1 MPHSLYFAIHNHQP
15 VGNFDSVIDDA
26 FEKAYLPF
34 LRLVKK
40 FPTFKFALHNSGILY
55 EWAEKRK
62 PEFFKL
68 IEDLLAQK
76 QLELLGGG
84 FYEPILPSIPKVDR
98 IGQILK
104 MSDYLEKRFGARPKG
119 LWVTERVWEPNLPKV
134 LAETGIEFT
143 MLDDTLFRYS
153 GYDGSLTVGP
163 LLTEDEG
170 RLVYVFPI
178 LKELRYKIPF
188 APVEEVAHRL
198 FAQPENPKSWVYADD
213 GEKFGAWPKT
223 FEHCYTNGWVE
234 RFLAE
239 ITAHSN
245 SLETKFFSE
254 ALAGHKSAALIYLPT
269 AAYEEMLEWA
279 LPPKLQVQYE
289 EVKEQIKQAGHWEKA
304 APFFRGGFWRNFLT
318 KYPEVNQMH
327 KKMLFVSGRLQTLK
341 KKSKTVRREWKEAQD
356 LLYKGQ
362 CNCPYW
368 HGVFGGAYLTHLR
381 AANYEALI
389 GAQNVIYELENKQ
402 PVVTVEEID
411 FNADGQ
417 HEIIIETPTIFC
429 VLNPHQGGCITE
441 LDFKPKRFNLQNT
454 FTSYPEAYHKK
465 LMGAGPS
472 SSEVATI
479 HARIETKEEDLEK
492 YLPRGGAP
500 IHPNCSFREHID
512 GHPLHIA
519 YARKLERRETS
530 AVVLLRGIE
539 PTDLLIEKRMALSAS
554 RPRLRFEYR
563 LENIGAQKRDAKF
576 VSEFNFNFEAPFSP
590 DRYFKINGQKPSR
603 PTLENEDHV
612 GNVTSVEMVDEWRK
626 VAAAFRFEQPVS
638 FERHPIFTVSLSE
651 GGAEKTYQ
659 GSKLLFGYPIQL
671 KGKQSIELNFSLEL
685 LSLSL

>member
-1 MPHSLYFAIHNHQP
+1 MPHSFYFAIHNHQP
-15 VGNFDSVIDDA
+15 VGNFDSVIDEA

-68 IEDLLAQK
+68 IEDLQAQK

-84 FYEPILPSIPKVDR
+84 FYEPILPSIPEADR
-98 IGQILK
+98 IGQIMK
-104 MSDYLEKRFGARPKG
+104 MSDYLEKRFGQRPKG
-119 LWVTERVWEPNLPKV
+119 IWVTERVWEPNLPKT
-134 LAETGIEFT
+134 LAEAGIEYT
-143 MLDDTLFRYS
+143 MLDDTLFKYA
-153 GYDGSLTVGP
+153 GYDGPLTTGP

-170 RLVYVFPI
+170 RSVYVFPI

-188 APVEEVAHRL
+188 GPVEEVAHRL
-198 FAQPENPKSWVYADD
+198 FSQPENPKSWVYADD
-213 GEKFGAWPKT
+213 GEKFGSWPKT
-223 FEHCYTNGWVE
+223 FEHCYTNGWLE

-239 ITAHSN
+239 ITSHTH

-254 ALAGHKSAALIYLPT
+254 AVTRRETANRVYLPT

-279 LPPKLQVQYE
+279 LPPGLQLEYE
-289 EVKEQIKQAGHWEKA
+289 EVKNRLKELGDWEKA
-304 APFFRGGFWRNFLT
+304 APFMRGGFWRNFLA

-327 KKMLFVSGRLQTLK
+327 KKMLFVSQRLQKL
-341 KKSKTVRREWKEAQD
+341 KSKQKSTRKEWEQAQN

-389 GAQNVIYELENKQ
+389 GAQNLVYELEKKK
-402 PVVTVEEID
+402 PVIAVEEID

-417 HEIIIETPTIFC
+417 NEIIIETPAIFC
-429 VLNPHQGGCITE
+429 VINPNQGGCITE
-441 LDFKPKRFNLQNT
+441 LDFKFKGFNLQNT

-465 LMGAGPS
+465 LGHSTSS
-472 SSEVATI
+472 SSEAATI
-479 HARIETKEEDLEK
+479 HSRIETKDQNLEK
-492 YLPRGGAP
+492 YLPPESGTIYPNWSFGEQFDRRP
-500 IHPNCSFREHID
+500 IRIPYQPKLGKRE
-512 GHPLHIA
+512 G
-519 YARKLERRETS
+519 S
-530 AVVLLRGIE
+530 AAVLLKGEGPAGMVIK
-539 PTDLLIEKRMALSAS
+539 KRIAIGAS

-563 LENIGAQKRDAKF
+563 IENPSNEKLTLHLE
-576 VSEFNFNFEAPFSP
+576 SEFNINFEAPYAA

-603 PTLENEDHV
+603 PTLEVEEKA
-612 GNVTSVEMVDEWRK
+612 GNVTTVEMVDEWRK
-626 VAAAFRFEQPVS
+626 VAACFRFEQPIG

-651 GGAEKTYQ
+651 EGAEKTFQ
-659 GSKLLFGYPIQL
+659 GSKLLFGFPIQL
-671 KGKQSIELNFSLEL
+671 KPGQSTKFNFSLEL
-685 LSLSL
+685 LSL

>member
-15 VGNFDSVIDDA
+15 VGNFDSVVDEA

-34 LRLVKK
+34 LRLAKK

-68 IEDLLAQK
+68 IEDLLGQK

-84 FYEPILPSIPKVDR
+84 FYEPILPSIPEADR

-104 MSDYLEKRFGARPKG
+104 MSDYLEKHFGTLPKG
-119 LWVTERVWEPNLPKV
+119 LWTTERVWEPNLPKT
-134 LAETGIEFT
+134 LAEAGIEYT
-143 MLDDTLFRYS
+143 LLDDTLFKYA
-153 GYDGSLTVGP
+153 GYDGPLTAGP

-170 RLVYVFPI
+170 RSIYVFPI

-213 GEKFGAWPKT
+213 GEKFGIWPKT
-223 FEHCYTNGWVE
+223 HEHCYTNGWLE

-239 ITAHSN
+239 ITSHSH
-245 SLETKFFSE
+245 SLETEFFSE
-254 ALAGHKSAALIYLPT
+254 ATAGKKPAEKIYLPT

-279 LPPKLQVQYE
+279 LPPKRQLEYE
-289 EVKEQIKQAGHWEKA
+289 QTREQIKQTGHWENA

-318 KYPEVNQMH
+318 KYPEANQMH
-327 KKMLFVSGRLQTLK
+327 KKMLFVSQRLGKAKNEQ
-341 KKSKTVRREWKEAQD
+341 KSHRKELKEAEN
-356 LLYKGQ
+356 LLFKGQ

-389 GAQNVIYELENKQ
+389 GAENILYELENKT
-402 PVVTVEEID
+402 PTVAMEETD
-411 FNADGQ
+411 FDADGQ
-417 HEIIIETPTIFC
+417 KEIVIETPTVFC
-429 VLNPHQGGCITE
+429 VISPHTGGCITE

-454 FTSYPEAYHKK
+454 FTAYPEAYHKK
-465 LMGAGPS
+465 LGLS
-472 SSEVATI
+472 SSSSPELATI
-479 HARIETKEEDLEK
+479 HAHIKTKDKDLER
-492 YLPRGGAP
+492 YLPREGAP
-500 IHPNCSFREHID
+500 IYPNWSFRENID
-512 GHPLHIA
+512 GHILHIS
-519 YARKLERRETS
+519 YEPKLERRDTS
-530 AVVLLRGIE
+530 AAILLKGNE
-539 PTDLLIEKRMALSAS
+539 PPNLIIEKRIAFSAS

-563 LENIGAQKRDAKF
+563 LENLSAEKRALHLE
-576 VSEFNFNFEAPFSP
+576 SEFNFNFEAPYAS
-590 DRYFKINGQKPSR
+590 DRYFKINGQKPNH
-603 PTLENEDHV
+603 PTLEVEERMV
-612 GNVTSVEMVDEWRK
+612 NVTFVELVDEWRK
-626 VAAAFRFEQPVS
+626 VAARFQFEQPVS
-638 FERHPIFTVSLSE
+638 FERRPIFTVSLSE

-659 GSKLLFGYPIQL
+659 GSKLLFGYPLQL
-671 KGKQSIELNFSLEL
+671 KGKQSVELNFSLEL
-685 LSLSL
+685 LSL